1 MIVTSAVHL
10 QTQLCCQGLS
20 CTFIKKHIYIY
31 IVLHFPIII
40 GCLLLPVIFAGDLG
54 SVLLLLTECSVPVY
68 LKIPEMRHGPPK
80 KPRHHLLLRMPMQP
94 NWFSTWA
101 GNLMSRMRKPLWSLC
116 LQVLL
121 ETPVLRNNCRVT
133 CFLSPGLRGNKNPSF
148 CLHANEYFLK

>member
-1 MIVTSAVHL
+1 MIVASAVHL
-10 QTQLCCQGLS
+10 QTQLCCHGLS

-31 IVLHFPIII
+31 IVLFDNNRMPFTC
-40 GCLLLPVIFAGDLG
+40 GNLCRWSGVSTVTTDRELSACLHENTRNEAC
-54 SVLLLLTECSVPVY
+54 T
-68 LKIPEMRHGPPK
+68 PK

-133 CFLSPGLRGNKNPSF
+133 CFLSPGLRGNKNPGF